1 MQMIHAKLEGA
12 VKFYGAELLLLLLL
26 LLLLA
31 RGLEPLARNMC
42 GHESPAAKGVRVMKI
57 GTGNQE

>member
-1 MQMIHAKLEGA
+1 MQMIRAKSEGA
-12 VKFYGAELLLLLLL
+12 VKFYGAELLRLL

-42 GHESPAAKGVRVMKI
+42 GHDSPAAKGVHVMKI
-57 GTGNQE
+57 GTGNQQ